1 MSEYGAADLNLGITE
16 KLAGYLAD
24 LQFEDLPGD
33 VVHECRRGILD
44 WLGCALAGSEHAT
57 LDTLTGVLGTISP
70 NGGSTVIRRKMK
82 LGLLEAAIAN
92 GQMGHVLDYDDTHL
106 GGGGVHTSGP
116 VMASI
121 LPLGESRRV
130 SGKDFM
136 VAYVAGFEAA
146 TRTGCGMPNH
156 HDGGWHLTGTIGTV
170 GAGAGCGRLLGLTG
184 TQMVHAFGI
193 AATQSAGMQQNR
205 GTMCKSFH
213 PGKAASNGILA
224 ATLAEGG
231 FDSTGEILEGK
242 KGFCRIYS
250 VVTDEAAI
258 LAKLGESFAVTSN
271 GYKPYACGVVLHP
284 IIDSA
289 IALGQESAIAP
300 SDVARLE
307 ITANIKAVTI
317 TGVSDP
323 KSGLKSKFSIGHAS
337 AVSFIDGNAGRPQFS
352 NERALAQDVVVLRE
366 KVSVTVDEN
375 FRIDQAAAMVM
386 GKDGTRMEHKTEHAT
401 GMVDNPMSDAQIE
414 TKFFDNAE
422 PSVGA
427 EKAKEIREMVWGLEN
442 VLDIGALVRLC
453 A

>member
-33 VVHECRRGILD
+33 VIHECRRGILD

-70 NGGSTVIRRKMK
+70 NGGSTVIGRKMK

-258 LAKLGESFAVTSN
+258 LAKLGESFAVTGN

-375 FRIDQAAAMVM
+375 FRIDQAAAMVV

-442 VLDIGALVRLC
+442 VSDIGALVRLC

>member
-24 LQFEDLPGD
+24 LQFEDLPDD
-33 VVHECRRGILD
+33 VIHECRRGILD
-44 WLGCALAGSEHAT
+44 WLGCALAGSEHST
-57 LDTLTGVLGTISP
+57 LDTLTDVLGSISP
-70 NGGSTVIRRKMK
+70 NGCSTVIGRKMK
-82 LGLLEAAIAN
+82 LGLMEAAIAN

-106 GGGGVHTSGP
+106 GGGGIHTSGP
-116 VMASI
+116 LMASM

-130 SGKDFM
+130 SGEDFI

-170 GAGAGCGRLLGLTG
+170 GAGAGCGRLQGLKG
-184 TQMVHAFGI
+184 AQLVHAFGI

-250 VVTDEAAI
+250 IVTDEEAI
-258 LAKLGESFAVTSN
+258 LAGLGEKFAVTGN

-284 IIDSA
+284 IIDST
-289 IALGQESAIAP
+289 IALGQKSGIVPGNVE
-300 SDVARLE
+300 RLE
-307 ITANIKAVTI
+307 VTANIKAVTI

-337 AVSFIDGNAGRPQFS
+337 AVSFIDGNAGRHQFS
-352 NERALAQDVVVLRE
+352 NERALARDVVALRQ
-366 KVSVTVDEN
+366 KVSVTVDEK
-375 FRIDQAAAMVM
+375 FRVDQAAAVVI
-386 GKDGTRMEHKTEHAT
+386 GKDGTRFEYKTEHAT
-401 GMVDNPMSDAQIE
+401 GMVDNPMSDEQIE

-422 PSVGA
+422 SIVGA
-427 EKAKEIREMVWGLEN
+427 EKAKEIREMVWELES
-442 VLDIGALVRLC
+442 VSDVGALMRLC
-453 A
+453 R

>member
-24 LQFEDLPGD
+24 LQFEDLPDD
-33 VVHECRRGILD
+33 VIHECRRGILD

-57 LDTLTGVLGTISP
+57 LDTLTGVLGAISP
-70 NGGSTVIRRKMK
+70 NGGSTVIGRKMK

-116 VMASI
+116 VMASM
-121 LPLGESRRV
+121 LPLGESRGV

-136 VAYVAGFEAA
+136 VSYAVGFEAA

-170 GAGAGCGRLLGLTG
+170 GAGAACGRLLGLTSA
-184 TQMVHAFGI
+184 QMVHAFGI

-213 PGKAASNGILA
+213 PGKAASNAILA

-250 VVTDEAAI
+250 IVTDEAAI
-258 LAKLGESFAVTSN
+258 LAGLGESFAVTGN

-284 IIDSA
+284 IIDST

-300 SDVARLE
+300 DDVATLE

-337 AVSFIDGNAGRPQFS
+337 AVSYIDGNAGRAQFS
-352 NERALAQDVVVLRE
+352 NERALAPDVAALRD
-366 KVSVTVDEN
+366 KVTVTVDEN
-375 FRIDQAAAMVM
+375 FRVDQAAAVVTA
-386 GKDGTRMEHKTEHAT
+386 KDGTRVEHRTEHAT

-422 PSVGA
+422 PIVGA
-427 EKAKEIREMVWGLEN
+427 EKAKAIREMVWSLES
-442 VLDIGALVRLC
+442 VSDVGDLVKLC

>member
-1 MSEYGAADLNLGITE
+1 M
-16 KLAGYLAD
+16 
-24 LQFEDLPGD
+24 
-33 VVHECRRGILD
+33 
-44 WLGCALAGSEHAT
+44 
-57 LDTLTGVLGTISP
+57 
-70 NGGSTVIRRKMK
+70 
-82 LGLLEAAIAN
+82 
-92 GQMGHVLDYDDTHL
+92 
-106 GGGGVHTSGP
+106 
-116 VMASI
+116 
-121 LPLGESRRV
+121 
-130 SGKDFM
+130 
-136 VAYVAGFEAA
+136 
-146 TRTGCGMPNH
+146 
-156 HDGGWHLTGTIGTV
+156 
-170 GAGAGCGRLLGLTG
+170 
-184 TQMVHAFGI
+184 
-193 AATQSAGMQQNR
+193 
-205 GTMCKSFH
+205 
-213 PGKAASNGILA
+213 
-224 ATLAEGG
+224 
-231 FDSTGEILEGK
+231 
-242 KGFCRIYS
+242 
-250 VVTDEAAI
+250 
-258 LAKLGESFAVTSN
+258 
-271 GYKPYACGVVLHP
+271 VLHP

-375 FRIDQAAAMVM
+375 FRIDQAAAMVV

-414 TKFFDNAE
+414 TKFFGNAE

>member
-33 VVHECRRGILD
+33 VIHECRRGILD

-70 NGGSTVIRRKMK
+70 NGGSTVIGRKMK

-258 LAKLGESFAVTSN
+258 LAKLGESFAVTGN

-352 NERALAQDVVVLRE
+352 DERALAQDVVVLRE

-375 FRIDQAAAMVM
+375 FRIDQAAAMVV

-442 VLDIGALVRLC
+442 VSDIGALVRLC